1 MELESPGLV
10 GTVATPYF
18 FYGRFMT
25 EDGVSLAAQPDLE
38 PGRIYRTR
46 ELRPFS
52 ANPAR
57 LARRLVREGK
67 LQQAAH
73 GLFYAP
79 VRSRFGE
86 APASEEEIL
95 RGFLGSS
102 AFVITGPPRWNA
114 LGLGARAVFAAT
126 LAYNRKRTG
135 EFNFDGR
142 RFLLRRVYFPEHPTP
157 EWYIVDLLQH
167 HDLAGVALA
176 ELEDRLVASLREGRW
191 DRERLHEMA
200 SRYGTR
206 ATLELVERSL
216 RTAAE
221 LR

>member
-1 MELESPGLV
+1 
-10 GTVATPYF
+10 
-18 FYGRFMT
+18 
-25 EDGVSLAAQPDLE
+25 
-38 PGRIYRTR
+38 
-46 ELRPFS
+46 
-52 ANPAR
+52 
-57 LARRLVREGK
+57 
-67 LQQAAH
+67 
-73 GLFYAP
+73 
-79 VRSRFGE
+79 
-86 APASEEEIL
+86 
-95 RGFLGSS
+95 
-102 AFVITGPPRWNA
+102 
-114 LGLGARAVFAAT
+114 VFAAT